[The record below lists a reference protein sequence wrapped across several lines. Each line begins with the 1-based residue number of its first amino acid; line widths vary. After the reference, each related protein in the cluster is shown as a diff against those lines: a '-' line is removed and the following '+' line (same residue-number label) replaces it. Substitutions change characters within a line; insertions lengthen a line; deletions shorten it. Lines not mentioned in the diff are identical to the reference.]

1 MSWLDEITAIQ
12 AWFAESTI
20 RANKLSSRLRN
31 GEEEESMSIR
41 VIDVTRRGTF
51 KVLVLRCPCGN
62 QYRYRTD
69 TDAITKCQV
78 CKAEWKI
85 DENGRECD

>member
-41 VIDVTRRGTF
+41 VIDVTRLGTF
-51 KVLVLRCPCGN
+51 
-62 QYRYRTD
+62 
-69 TDAITKCQV
+69 
-78 CKAEWKI
+78 
-85 DENGRECD
+85 